1 MALTA
6 WSDLLYLF
14 SYVQVSVEMHI
25 MNFFSPKMYISGD
38 EIEI

>member
-14 SYVQVSVEMHI
+14 SYVQVIVEMHI
-25 MNFFSPKMYISGD
+25 MIFFSQKCTYLVMK
-38 EIEI
+38 